1 MIELSPKYLMNLVA
15 DVESAI
21 KREFKTSD
29 DIVYY
34 LKKWHKSGGFNY
46 NDYWENFEMIY
57 HQYGEFELNP
67 TLHGMPSEEL
77 LKIAA
82 DLGVQ
87 TPEYIPTIA
96 TFKNEIKVDFNTAHS
111 TFNKALKFIE
121 SDPSTSI
128 SLANSA
134 LESIIKEII
143 KRDEIKAKLKGHET
157 LYQLTIVILKEFKMN
172 GLEMPKEIKT
182 IGTSLATISKSIEKI
197 RSEKTEAHGK
207 TNDDYLIK
215 DSLYAHLVVNSVTTV
230 GLFLLSFYKT
240 KYPKTKEIAVE
251 EENNDL
257 DDNLPF

>member
-1 MIELSPKYLMNLVA
+1 MIELSPRYQMKLVKE
-15 DVESAI
+15 VEKAI
-21 KREFKTSD
+21 KEELYGWED
-29 DIVYY
+29 YHQYI
-34 LKKWHKSGGFNY
+34 KKWHKQEGYSI
-46 NDYWENFEMIY
+46 NDWWENFTITKNFD
-57 HQYGEFELNP
+57 GNLDLNK
-67 TLHGMPSEEL
+67 TLHSMDSVL
-77 LKIAA
+77 LLQIAA
-82 DLGVQ
+82 DLGVH

-96 TFKNEIKVDFNTAHS
+96 TFKNEIKADYNTAHS

-157 LYQLTIVILKEFKMN
+157 LYQLTITVLKEFKLN
-172 GLEMPKEIKT
+172 GHDMPKEIKT
-182 IGTSLATISKSIEKI
+182 IGTSLATISQSIEKI

-240 KYPKTKEIAVE
+240 KYPKVLETDA
-251 EENNDL
+251 NDVTNVI
-257 DDNLPF
+257 DDNFDS